1 MPISTFFS
9 IIPIGLIMADN
20 PLFADLITYFPLSI
34 DLKILCAHSIFRSI
48 ESGKYVIRSANNGL
62 SAIINPIGIIE
73 KKVEIGTTGYIDF
86 KESKILKSTLYMNY
100 GDKIFFILI
109 LLYIFLIFS
118 FKKITHE

>member
-1 MPISTFFS
+1 MNKSIFTLFFS
-9 IIPIGLIMADN
+9 
-20 PLFADLITYFPLSI
+20 LF
-34 DLKILCAHSIFRSI
+34 IL
-48 ESGKYVIRSANNGL
+48 NGL
-62 SAIINPIGIIE
+62 LAAKVNVTHVIE